1 MSGSSVEIFGIRH
14 HGPGSARRLVQALDV
29 LQPAAVLIEGPV
41 DASPLLSFVGHEDL
55 KPPVAL
61 LCYAADEPERA
72 GFWPFASF
80 SPEYQAALWAN
91 GRGVPVRFIDL
102 PATAR
107 FPDDF
112 ENRDEETDAAAE
124 QAPGT
129 EGTESEDPGTG
140 SPGDQDP
147 VHRDPLGALASA
159 AGYED
164 GESWWSDVIEEGG
177 GDQSPHLA
185 FEAVADAM
193 TVLRETETDLELR
206 EARREAHM
214 RLRVAEAIK
223 EFDGPVAVVCG
234 AWHVPA
240 LKAKHA
246 AKHDRA
252 LLKGMKKPKTAAT
265 WAPWTAPRLSLR
277 SGYGAGIRAPGWCQH
292 LWDSDDQVASRWLA
306 RIARQLRANG
316 QIVSTASLI
325 EAERLATALCV
336 LRDKPAPGFEE
347 LRDAAIACLCF
358 GEPLLWRTIETE
370 LLIGAEVGEIPD
382 DVPLSPLLEDLK
394 RCQKTARLKPEA
406 LERDL
411 SVDLRSDSGLYR
423 STLLHR
429 LAVLDVPWGQLQDAG
444 RSRGTF
450 RERWQL
456 AWQPE
461 FAVRLV
467 EHLVHGPTIEKA
479 ANALLASRMHEETGL
494 GDLARLVEQALTA
507 DLGPALEAGLK
518 ALEHRAAQ
526 ADHCQDILQALP
538 SLARTVRYG
547 EARTVQIDRLPVL
560 VERLAVQAAIALPYA
575 GRNLDAQMAG
585 DLGAA
590 LAAADEALRLLETA
604 GPTRASWARGLHDC
618 LDDRQTAPLVAGKVA
633 NLLHAADGLTDGDT
647 AILLE
652 TRLSPGTPTLD
663 AAGFFEGFFQ
673 GAAQHMIHDEGLRRA
688 VSAWLTGLDLD
699 DFTENLPLL
708 RRVFADLDAMERKR
722 LIDAVMERRSK
733 APAGLQPL
741 DEDSAVWM
749 DHFNILSKL
758 LAPREAQ

>member
-1 MSGSSVEIFGIRH
+1 MTGSSVEIFGIRH
-14 HGPGSARRLVQALDV
+14 HGPGSARRLVQALDA

-41 DASPLLSFVGHEDL
+41 DASPLLSFVGHADL

-91 GRGVPVRFIDL
+91 RHSVPARFIDL

-107 FPDDF
+107 FPEESKD
-112 ENRDEETDAAAE
+112 RDMETDETGAQPPEA
-124 QAPGT
+124 
-129 EGTESEDPGTG
+129 EDPGPET
-140 SPGDQDP
+140 PDEPDP
-147 VHRDPLGALASA
+147 IHRDPLGALASA

-185 FEAVADAM
+185 FAAVADAM
-193 TVLRETETDLELR
+193 AALRETEADLELR

-214 RLRVAEAIK
+214 RLRIAEALK
-223 EFDGPVAVVCG
+223 EFDGPIAVVCG

-246 AKHDRA
+246 AKNDRA
-252 LLKGMKKPKTAAT
+252 LLKGLKKPKIAAT
-265 WAPWTAPRLSLR
+265 WAPWTAPRLSLG
-277 SGYGAGIRAPGWCQH
+277 SGYGAGIRAPGWCRH
-292 LWDSDDQVASRWLA
+292 LWDSDDRVASRWLA
-306 RIARQLRANG
+306 RIARHLRANG

-325 EAERLATALCV
+325 EAERLSVALCV

-370 LLIGAEVGEIPD
+370 LLIGADVGEIPD
-382 DVPLSPLLEDLK
+382 AVPLSPLLEDLK

-479 ANALLASRMHEETGL
+479 ANTLLATRMKAETGL

-507 DLGPALEAGLK
+507 DLGAALEAGLE

-526 ADHCQDILQALP
+526 ADQCLDSLRALP
-538 SLARTVRYG
+538 PLARTVRYG
-547 EARTVQIDRLPVL
+547 EARAVQIDRLPVL

-575 GRNLDAQMAG
+575 GRNLDAEMAG
-585 DLGAA
+585 ELGAA
-590 LAAADEALRLLETA
+590 LAAADEALHLLETA
-604 GPTRASWARGLHDC
+604 GPTRASWERGLHDC
-618 LDDRQTAPLVAGKVA
+618 LEDRQTAPPVAGKVA
-633 NLLHAADGLTDGDT
+633 NLLHASDSLSDADT
-647 AILLE
+647 AVLLD

-673 GAAQHMIHDEGLRRA
+673 GAAQHLIHDEGLRRA
-688 VSAWLTGLDLD
+688 VSAWLTGLDPD
-699 DFTENLPLL
+699 DFTANLPLL

-722 LIDAVMERRSK
+722 LIDAVLERRSR

-741 DEDSAVWM
+741 DDDGAGWAA
-749 DHFNILSKL
+749 HFEILSKL
-758 LAPREAQ
+758 LAAREAR

>member
-14 HGPGSARRLVQALDV
+14 HGPGSARRLVQALDA

-41 DASPLLSFVGHEDL
+41 DASPLLSFVGHADL

-61 LCYAADEPERA
+61 LCYAVDEPERA

-102 PATAR
+102 PAAVR
-107 FPDDF
+107 FADDS
-112 ENRDEETDAAAE
+112 ENRDEETDETEE
-124 QAPGT
+124 QAPDT
-129 EGTESEDPGTG
+129 DDPEDP
-140 SPGDQDP
+140 DP

-193 TVLRETETDLELR
+193 TALRETGADLEIR

-214 RLRVAEAIK
+214 RLRISEATK
-223 EFDGPVAVVCG
+223 EFRGAIAVVCG

-246 AKHDRA
+246 AKSDRA

-277 SGYGAGIRAPGWCQH
+277 SGYGAGIRAPGWCRH
-292 LWDSDDQVASRWLA
+292 LWDSQDKVASRWLA
-306 RIARQLRANG
+306 RIARHLRSNG

-325 EAERLATALCV
+325 EAERLAVALCV

-358 GEPLLWRTIETE
+358 GEPLVWRTIETD
-370 LLIGAEVGEIPD
+370 LLIGADVGEIPA

-429 LAVLDVPWGQLQDAG
+429 LAVLDVPWGQLRDSG

-479 ANALLASRMHEETGL
+479 ANALLAAQMLAETGL
-494 GDLARLVEQALTA
+494 GDLARQVEQALTA
-507 DLGPALEAGLK
+507 DLHTALDAGLK

-547 EARTVQIDRLPVL
+547 EARAVQIDRLPVL
-560 VERLAVQAAIALPYA
+560 VDRLAVQAAIALPYA

-585 DLGAA
+585 ELSAA
-590 LAAADEALRLLETA
+590 LAAADDALRLLETA
-604 GPTRASWARGLHDC
+604 GPTRASWERGLQDC
-618 LDDRQTAPLVAGKVA
+618 LEDRQTAPLVAGKVA
-633 NLLHAADGLTDGDT
+633 NLMHAADTLTDADT
-647 AILLE
+647 ALLLE

-673 GAAQHMIHDEGLRRA
+673 GAAQHLIHDDGLRRA
-688 VSAWLTGLDLD
+688 VSAWLTGLDFD
-699 DFTENLPLL
+699 DFTANLPLL
-708 RRVFADLDAMERKR
+708 RRVFADLDSMERKR
-722 LIDAVMERRSK
+722 LIDAVLERRSK
-733 APAGLQPL
+733 SPAGLQPL
-741 DEDSAVWM
+741 DDDGAAWT
-749 DHFNILSKL
+749 DHFAILSKL
-758 LAPREAQ
+758 LTSREVQ

>member
-1 MSGSSVEIFGIRH
+1 MTGAPIEIFGIRH
-14 HGPGSARRLVQALDV
+14 HGPGSARRLVQALDA
-29 LQPAAVLIEGPV
+29 LQPVAVLIEGPV
-41 DASPLLSFVGHEDL
+41 DASPLLSFVGHSDL

-61 LCYAADEPERA
+61 LCYAVDQPERA
-72 GFWPFASF
+72 GFWPFATF

-91 GRGVPVRFIDL
+91 RQGIPVRFIDL

-107 FPDDF
+107 FPETNDDP
-112 ENRDEETDAAAE
+112 ETETPETETAAE
-124 QAPGT
+124 SPADT
-129 EGTESEDPGTG
+129 DPI
-140 SPGDQDP
+140 
-147 VHRDPLGALASA
+147 HRDPLGALANA

-164 GESWWSDVIEEGG
+164 GESWWSDVIEEGD
-177 GDQSPHLA
+177 GDQLPHLA
-185 FEAVADAM
+185 FQAVADAM
-193 TVLRETETDLELR
+193 TALREPGAELEMR

-214 RLRVAEAIK
+214 RLQISDATR
-223 EFDGPVAVVCG
+223 EFEGPVAVVCG

-246 AKHDRA
+246 AKNDRA

-277 SGYGAGIRAPGWCQH
+277 SGYGAGIRAPGWCRH
-292 LWDSDDQVASRWLA
+292 LWDSRDKVASRWLA
-306 RIARQLRANG
+306 KIARLLRGNG

-325 EAERLATALCV
+325 EAERLAMALCV
-336 LRDKPAPGFEE
+336 LRNKPGPGFEE

-358 GEPLLWRTIETE
+358 GEPLVWRTIETD
-370 LLIGAEVGEIPD
+370 LLIGADVGEIPD

-394 RCQKTARLKPEA
+394 RCQKTARMKPEA
-406 LERDL
+406 LDRDL

-429 LAVLDVPWGQLQDAG
+429 LLVLDVPWGQLLDAG

-479 ANALLASRMHEETGL
+479 SNALLATRMESETELAG
-494 GDLARLVEQALTA
+494 LARLVEQALTA
-507 DLGPALEAGLK
+507 DLGTALACGLE

-526 ADHCQDILQALP
+526 ADHCLDILGALP
-538 SLARTVRYG
+538 SLAKTVRYG
-547 EARTVQIDRLPVL
+547 EARAVQIDRLPVL

-575 GRNLDAQMAG
+575 GRNLDARMAG
-585 DLGAA
+585 QLSAA

-604 GPTRASWARGLHDC
+604 GPTRESWERGLFEALEDK
-618 LDDRQTAPLVAGKVA
+618 QTAPLVAGKVA
-633 NLLHAADGLTDGDT
+633 NLLHAWDALSDENT

-673 GAAQHMIHDEGLRRA
+673 GAAQQLIHDDGLRRA
-688 VSAWLTGLDLD
+688 VSGWLTGLDLN
-699 DFTENLPLL
+699 DFTANLPLL
-708 RRVFADLDAMERKR
+708 RRVFADLDSMERNR
-722 LIDAVMERRSK
+722 LIDAVLERRSK

-741 DEDSAVWM
+741 DDDGAAWTE
-749 DHFNILSKL
+749 HFDVLSNL
-758 LAPREAQ
+758 LAGREVQ